1 VCTKPDASGLSNEQS
16 MGVPVCSQDQ
26 VMASAIRC
34 AIMLNPFVHV
44 NKSLARVLE
53 SVEDDHAPLAELAK
67 LP

>member
-1 VCTKPDASGLSNEQS
+1 
-16 MGVPVCSQDQ
+16 
-26 VMASAIRC
+26 MASAIRC